1 MDRVLTLELVRAT
14 EEAAMRAGRMLGI
27 GDAEAAHQL
36 AVAGMKDELE
46 AAPVNGRIVIGE
58 GDMADGQE
66 LFDGAEVGKG
76 RVPVDIA
83 MASLDGQR
91 LVAQGQPGAASILA
105 MAAPGTILRVPDM
118 YMEKICVGPR
128 AKGRIDLNLPIQ
140 ENLHHIAE
148 GLERS
153 IDDLTVA
160 ILQRE
165 RHQDLIR
172 ECRAAGARIRF
183 IQDGDVLAAADAAIE
198 GSGTH
203 ALLGIGGAREGVL
216 AAAALRCLGGDM
228 QARLIPYTERERQK
242 GEALGI
248 RDFKRVLTL
257 PDLISGDDCF
267 FAATAVTHTSLM
279 QGVRYFG
286 GGART
291 MSIVM
296 RYKTGTIRFIDTV
309 HRLDAS
315 ASWSVRR

>member
-14 EEAAMRAGRMLGI
+14 EAAAMRAGRMMGI
-27 GDAEAAHQL
+27 GDAEAAHHL
-36 AVAGMKDELE
+36 AATGMHQELA
-46 AAPVNGRIVIGE
+46 AAPVSGRVVIGE
-58 GDMADGQE
+58 GHMADGQV
-66 LFDGAEVGKG
+66 LFDGEEIGRG

-83 MASLDGQR
+83 VAALDGQK
-91 LVAQGQPGAASILA
+91 LVAQGQPGAVSVLA
-105 MAAPGTILRVPDM
+105 MAGRGDILRVPDM

-128 AKGRIDLNLPIQ
+128 AKGRIDLNQ
-140 ENLHHIAE
+140 SVQDNLRHIAE

-153 IDDLTVA
+153 IDDVTVA
-160 ILQRE
+160 ILDRQ

-172 ECRAAGARIRF
+172 ECRTAGARIRL
-183 IQDGDVLAAADAAIE
+183 IHDGDVTAAADAAIE

-203 ALLGIGGAREGVL
+203 VLLGIGGAREGVL

-242 GEALGI
+242 GEELGI
-248 RDFKRVLTL
+248 HDFKRILTL
-257 PDLISGDDCF
+257 SDLVRGDDCF
-267 FAATAVTHTSLM
+267 FAATAVTPTPLM

-291 MSIVM
+291 MSVVM

-309 HRLDAS
+309 HRLNAS
-315 ASWSVRR
+315 SSWSVRK